1 MLRHDRWITA
11 ALLVTA
17 LTATAAPDALL
28 AADSVRPATAEAI
41 PGSDLKRVILTAE
54 AAKRI
59 AVETMAIREE
69 PVKRWLLVDGEVE
82 AIPQEPAA
90 LAEPEAPAASAL
102 MPVRVRIPRQDDP
115 DRAGRHTFVVLSL
128 GEEEDDDDPSEKD
141 DDKNDDDTADG
152 SKILVLTIDGGSNAA
167 NASTTPLDEAEQA
180 QYYEVSNADK
190 RLTPG
195 QRVQLKLAQPDSGK
209 PQRVVP
215 YSAVIYDLNGGTW
228 VYGNP
233 EPRVFVR
240 QPVDIEYVHED
251 MAVLT
256 DGPPAG
262 TVIVSVGAAEL
273 MGVEQRVEK

>member
-41 PGSDLKRVILTAE
+41 PGSDLKRVLLTAE

-59 AVETMAIREE
+59 AVETMAVREE

-90 LAEPEAPAASAL
+90 LAEPDAPATSAL

-115 DRAGRHTFVVLSL
+115 DRAGRQTFVVLSL

-152 SKILVLTIDGGSNAA
+152 SKILVLTIDGSSNAA
-167 NASTTPLDEAEQA
+167 EREHYA
-180 QYYEVSNADK
+180 
-190 RLTPG
+190 
-195 QRVQLKLAQPDSGK
+195 
-209 PQRVVP
+209 
-215 YSAVIYDLNGGTW
+215 
-228 VYGNP
+228 
-233 EPRVFVR
+233 
-240 QPVDIEYVHED
+240 
-251 MAVLT
+251 
-256 DGPPAG
+256 AG
-262 TVIVSVGAAEL
+262 
-273 MGVEQRVEK
+273 